1 MRTNYNLFTT
11 KIKTWDT
18 SNVHGWLH
26 IYASPEFL
34 EIRLRNL
41 WVIESTPTEVFN
53 LSYAIGKQ
61 LPWMKYK
68 EVVQYYNEDE
78 I

>member
-11 KIKTWDT
+11 KVRAWDT

-26 IYASPEFL
+26 IFASPEFL

-41 WVIESTPTEVFN
+41 WVIDNLPVKVFN
-53 LSYAIGKQ
+53 LSYDIGKQ
-61 LPWMKYK
+61 LPWIKYK
-68 EVVQYYNEDE
+68 GMVQYYDED
-78 I
+78 

>member
-1 MRTNYNLFTT
+1 MRTLYNLFTS
-11 KIKTWDT
+11 KVRAWDT

-41 WVIESTPTEVFN
+41 WVIESTPTKIFRSSSDAKKE
-53 LSYAIGKQ
+53 
-61 LPWMKYK
+61 LPWIKYK
-68 EVVQYYNEDE
+68 GMVQYYDE
-78 I
+78 N

>member
-1 MRTNYNLFTT
+1 MKTNFNLFTS
-11 KIKTWDT
+11 KVRAWDT

-41 WVIESTPTEVFN
+41 WVIDNLPTKVFR
-53 LSYAIGKQ
+53 LSSDAKKE
-61 LPWMKYK
+61 LPWTKYK
-68 EVVQYYNEDE
+68 GMVEYYNEN
-78 I
+78 

>member
-1 MRTNYNLFTT
+1 MRTNYDLFTT
-11 KIKTWDT
+11 KVTAWDT

-26 IYASPEFL
+26 IYVSPEFL

-41 WVIESTPTEVFN
+41 WAIKNTPTKVFN
-53 LSYAIGKQ
+53 LSYDAEKE

-68 EVVQYYNEDE
+68 GVVQYYDE
-78 I
+78 N

>member
-1 MRTNYNLFTT
+1 MRTLYNLFTS
-11 KIKTWDT
+11 KVIAWDT

-53 LSYAIGKQ
+53 LSYDVGKE
-61 LPWMKYK
+61 LPWIKYK
-68 EVVQYYNEDE
+68 GVVQYYDE
-78 I
+78 N